1 MSIKLDD
8 IDLTKRIT
16 DVDGTS
22 LLEIRN
28 ITKIE
33 IYDRRNIVEIKV
45 LGNEGNILQDMGC
58 EPVRISIWGE
68 FMGKD
73 SLKSIEYLQSKFDSH
88 QPFQF
93 QSDLSYI
100 SEIKQ
105 MIINDFYLEQISGL
119 ISSYRYRIR
128 LTEYNNQ
135 TQ

>member
-8 IDLTKRIT
+8 VDLTKRIT
-16 DVDGTS
+16 DSDGTS

-28 ITKIE
+28 ITQIE
-33 IYDRRNIVEIKV
+33 IYDRRNIVELKV
-45 LGNEGNILQDMGC
+45 LGNEGNIIQDMGC
-58 EPVRISIWGE
+58 DPVRISLWGE

-73 SLKSIEYLQSKFDSH
+73 SLKSIEYLQSKFDSQ
-88 QPFQF
+88 QPFEF
-93 QSDLSYI
+93 SSDLSYI

-105 MIINDFYLEQISGL
+105 MIINDFYLEQIAGL
-119 ISSYRYRIR
+119 ISRYRYRIK